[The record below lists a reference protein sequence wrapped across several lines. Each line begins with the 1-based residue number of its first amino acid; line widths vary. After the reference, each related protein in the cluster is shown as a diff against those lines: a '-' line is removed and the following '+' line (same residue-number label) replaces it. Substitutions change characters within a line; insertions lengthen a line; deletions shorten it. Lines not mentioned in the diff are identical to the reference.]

1 MRKLFTPIFL
11 IISQLSFGQISIL
24 NSDMPRQND
33 TMRFSLATSGITAL
47 QAAKTGADTTWDF
60 TNLVAN
66 SQDIEKF
73 YAPSAT
79 PYVIQ
84 FGLINAATYGIKD
97 NALNNLASFGGAA
110 GFTIENIYGFYK
122 NSTTASV
129 LIGRGATVSN
139 IPLGLNLNP
148 RDTIF
153 KFPLNYGDIDTTYY
167 AGSTS
172 IAGLGGISQQGRRI
186 NVVDGW
192 GLIKTPYGQFDCIR
206 IKTTVTGVDS
216 IELSTFKFPI
226 PNNRTIYTWYAKGQ
240 RYPIMEITQTIGLGG
255 GLTIKYKDN
264 YRPEAFLNAARF
276 IASKTNASQFDTIN
290 LTSQSTGTP
299 KSYEWTITPSTF
311 RFVGGTNNTTRNPR
325 VMFDKS
331 GSYSVK
337 LKVIYEGG
345 QDDTLRTNYVNVV
358 TTGINNFENNKPEI
372 SIYPNPATDVL
383 NIESNMSLAKSKI
396 VITDL
401 LGKEIENINYKLM
414 TLNSLQINTSNLSKG
429 IYLVNIINENNIA
442 STHKIVI
449 N

>member
-1 MRKLFTPIFL
+1 MKKIFTPIFL
-11 IISQLSFGQISIL
+11 IISQLSFGQISIV

-33 TMRFSLATSGITAL
+33 TMRFSIATSGITAL
-47 QAAKTGADTTWDF
+47 QAARTGADTTWDF
-60 TNLVAN
+60 SKLVAS

-84 FGLINAATYGIKD
+84 FGLLNAATYGIKD
-97 NALNNLASFGGAA
+97 NALNNLASFGGVA
-110 GFTIENIYGFYK
+110 GFTIENIYAFYK

-148 RDTIF
+148 RDTVF

-172 IAGLGGISQQGRRI
+172 IAGLGGIAQQGRRV
-186 NVVDGW
+186 NFVDGW
-192 GLIKTPYGQFDCIR
+192 GVLKTPYGQFDCIR
-206 IKTTVTGVDS
+206 IKTTIVGTDS
-216 IELSTFKFPI
+216 IEISTFKIPI
-226 PNNRTIYTWYAKGQ
+226 PNNRTIYTWYAKNQ
-240 RYPIMEITQTIGLGG
+240 RYPILEITQTIGIGG
-255 GLTIKYKDN
+255 GLTIKYKDV
-264 YRPEAFLNAARF
+264 YRAEAFASAARF
-276 IASKTNASQFDTIN
+276 NANRFTASQFDTIN

-299 KSYEWTITPSTF
+299 KSYEWVITPSTF

-345 QDDTLRTNYVNVV
+345 QDDTLRSNYINVL
-358 TTGINNFENNKPEI
+358 TTGVNDFENNKPEI
-372 SIYPNPATDVL
+372 SIYPNPANEVL
-383 NIESNMSLAKSKI
+383 YIESNMSLDKSKI
-396 VITDL
+396 FVTDL
-401 LGKEIENINYKLM
+401 LGKEIVDVNFKFIN
-414 TLNSLQINTSNLSKG
+414 LNSLQLNTSNLSKG
-429 IYLVNIINENNIA
+429 IYLVNIVNENNTK

>member
-1 MRKLFTPIFL
+1 MKKLFTPIFL
-11 IISQLSFGQISIL
+11 IISQISFGQISII

-60 TNLVAN
+60 SNLVAN
-66 SQDIEKF
+66 SQDVEKF

-79 PYVIQ
+79 PYVFQ
-84 FGLINAATYGIKD
+84 FGLLNSATYGLKD
-97 NALNNLASFGGAA
+97 NALNNLASLGGAA

-122 NSTTASV
+122 NTASANV

-139 IPLGLNLNP
+139 IPLALNLNP
-148 RDTIF
+148 RDTVF

-172 IAGLGGISQQGRRI
+172 IAGLGGIAQQGRRV
-186 NVVDGW
+186 NLVDGW
-192 GLIKTPYGQFDCIR
+192 GVIKTPYGQFDCIR
-206 IKTTVTGVDS
+206 IKTTINGVDS
-216 IELSTFKFPI
+216 IQLSTFKIPI
-226 PNNRTIYTWYAKGQ
+226 PNNKTIYTWYAKGQ
-240 RYPIMEITQTIGLGG
+240 HYPIMEITQTIGIGA
-255 GLTIKYKDN
+255 GLTIKYKDI
-264 YRPEAFLNAARF
+264 YRTEVYINAAKF
-276 IASKTNASQFDTIN
+276 TASKTNASQFDTIN

-325 VMFDKS
+325 LMFDKS

-345 QDDTLRTNYVNVV
+345 QDDSLRSNYINVL
-358 TTGINNFENNKPEI
+358 TTGLYDFENNKPEI
-372 SIYPNPATDVL
+372 SIYPNPATEVL

-396 VITDL
+396 LVTNL
-401 LGKEIENINYKLM
+401 LGKEILIINYKLLN
-414 TLNSLQINTSNLSKG
+414 LNSLQINTSNLSKG
-429 IYLVNIINENNIA
+429 IYLVNVVNENNTT

>member
-11 IISQLSFGQISIL
+11 IISQLSFGQISIV

-97 NALNNLASFGGAA
+97 NALNNLASLGGAA

-122 NSTTASV
+122 NTATASV

-148 RDTIF
+148 RDTVF
-153 KFPLNYGDIDTTYY
+153 KFPLNYGDVDTTYY

-172 IAGLGGISQQGRRI
+172 ISGLGGIAQQGRRI

-192 GLIKTPYGQFDCIR
+192 GVIKTPYGQFDCIR
-206 IKTTVTGVDS
+206 IKTTITGVDS
-216 IELSTFKFPI
+216 IELSTFKIPI
-226 PNNRTIYTWYAKGQ
+226 PTNKTIYTWYAKGQ
-240 RYPIMEITQTIGLGG
+240 HYPIMEITQTIGIGA
-255 GLTIKYKDN
+255 GLTIKYKDI
-264 YRPEAFLNAARF
+264 YRPEVFFNAAKF

-345 QDDTLRTNYVNVV
+345 QDDTLRTNYINMV
-358 TTGINNFENNKPEI
+358 TTGVNDFENNKPEI

-383 NIESNMSLAKSKI
+383 NIESNTSLAKSKTL
-396 VITDL
+396 VTDL
-401 LGKEIENINYKLM
+401 LGKEVKDINYNLLNINLI
-414 TLNSLQINTSNLSKG
+414 QINTNNLSKG
-429 IYLVNIINENNIA
+429 IYLVNIVNENNTS

>member
-11 IISQLSFGQISIL
+11 IISQLSFGQISII

-60 TNLVAN
+60 SNLVAN
-66 SQDIEKF
+66 SQDVEKF

-84 FGLINAATYGIKD
+84 FGLLNSATYGLKD
-97 NALNNLASFGGAA
+97 NALNNIASLGGAA

-122 NSTTASV
+122 NTASANV

-148 RDTIF
+148 RDTVF

-172 IAGLGGISQQGRRI
+172 IAGLGGIAQQGRRVNI
-186 NVVDGW
+186 VDGW

-206 IKTTVTGVDS
+206 IKTFINGVDS
-216 IELSTFKFPI
+216 IQLSTFKIPI
-226 PNNRTIYTWYAKGQ
+226 PNNKTIYTWYAKGQ
-240 RYPIMEITQTIGLGG
+240 HYPIMEITQTIGVGA
-255 GLTIKYKDN
+255 GLTIKYKDI
-264 YRPEAFLNAARF
+264 YRAEVFINASKF

-290 LTSQSTGTP
+290 LTSQSAGTP

-325 VMFDKS
+325 VMFDQS
-331 GSYSVK
+331 GSYSIK

-345 QDDTLRTNYVNVV
+345 QDDTLRTNYINVV
-358 TTGINNFENNKPEI
+358 TTGLNNFENNKPEI
-372 SIYPNPATDVL
+372 SIYPNPTTDVL

-396 VITDL
+396 LVTDL
-401 LGKEIENINYKLM
+401 LGKEIENMNYNLS
-414 TLNSLQINTSNLSKG
+414 TLNLLQINTSNFSKG
-429 IYLVNIINENNIA
+429 IYLVNIVNENNIS

>member
-1 MRKLFTPIFL
+1 MKNLLTPIFL
-11 IISQLSFGQISIL
+11 IISQLSFGQISII

-60 TNLVAN
+60 SNLVAN
-66 SQDIEKF
+66 SQDVEKF

-84 FGLINAATYGIKD
+84 FGLLNSATYGLKD
-97 NALNNLASFGGAA
+97 NALNNIASLGGAA

-122 NSTTASV
+122 NTASANV

-148 RDTIF
+148 RDTVF

-172 IAGLGGISQQGRRI
+172 IAGLGGIAQQGRRVNI
-186 NVVDGW
+186 VDGW

-206 IKTTVTGVDS
+206 IKTFINGVDS
-216 IELSTFKFPI
+216 IQLSTFKIPI
-226 PNNRTIYTWYAKGQ
+226 PNNKTIYTWYAKGQ
-240 RYPIMEITQTIGLGG
+240 HYPIMEITQTIGVGA
-255 GLTIKYKDN
+255 GLIIKYKDI
-264 YRPEAFLNAARF
+264 YRTEVFINASKF

-290 LTSQSTGTP
+290 LTSQSAGTP
-299 KSYEWTITPSTF
+299 KSYEWNITPSTF

-325 VMFDKS
+325 VMFDQS
-331 GSYSVK
+331 GSYSIK

-345 QDDTLRTNYVNVV
+345 QDDTLRTNYINVV
-358 TTGINNFENNKPEI
+358 TTGLNNFENNKPEI
-372 SIYPNPATDVL
+372 SIYPNPTTDVL

-396 VITDL
+396 LVTDL
-401 LGKEIENINYKLM
+401 LGKEIENMNYNLS
-414 TLNSLQINTSNLSKG
+414 TLNLLQINTSNFSKG
-429 IYLVNIINENNIA
+429 IYLVNIVNENNIS

>member
-1 MRKLFTPIFL
+1 MKKLFTPLFL
-11 IISQLSFGQISIL
+11 IISQISFGQISII

-60 TNLVAN
+60 SNLVAN
-66 SQDIEKF
+66 SQDVEKF

-79 PYVIQ
+79 PYIIQ
-84 FGLINAATYGIKD
+84 FGLLNSATYGLKD
-97 NALNNLASFGGAA
+97 NALNNLASLGGAA

-122 NSTTASV
+122 NTASANV

-139 IPLGLNLNP
+139 IPLALNLNP
-148 RDTIF
+148 RDTVF

-167 AGSTS
+167 AGSTN
-172 IAGLGGISQQGRRI
+172 IAGLGGIAQQGRRV

-192 GLIKTPYGQFDCIR
+192 GVIKTPYGQFDCIR
-206 IKTTVTGVDS
+206 IKTTINGVDS
-216 IELSTFKFPI
+216 IQLSTFKIPI
-226 PNNRTIYTWYAKGQ
+226 PNNKTIYTWYAKGQ
-240 RYPIMEITQTIGLGG
+240 HYPIMEITQTIGVGA
-255 GLTIKYKDN
+255 GLTIKYKDI
-264 YRPEAFLNAARF
+264 YRTEVYINAAKF
-276 IASKTNASQFDTIN
+276 TASKTNASQFDTIN

-299 KSYEWTITPSTF
+299 KSYEWTINPSTF

-325 VMFDKS
+325 LMFDKS

-345 QDDTLRTNYVNVV
+345 QDDSLRSNYINVL
-358 TTGINNFENNKPEI
+358 TTGLYDFENNKPEI
-372 SIYPNPATDVL
+372 SIYPNPATEVL

-396 VITDL
+396 LVTNL
-401 LGKEIENINYKLM
+401 LGKEILSINYKLLN
-414 TLNSLQINTSNLSKG
+414 LNSLQINTSNLSKG
-429 IYLVNIINENNIA
+429 IYLVNVVNENNTT